1 MIRRIAAMIVA
12 MAGACALAA
21 IPAGCASP
29 PSHFYTLNAGA
40 APAATADAAAS
51 GLVVIVG
58 PVSIPAV
65 VDLPQIVVST
75 GPNQVSVD
83 EFNRW
88 ASPLQSNI
96 SHVVAD
102 NLVALLGTPRVMLYQ
117 QAQNTEGDYRVSID
131 VQTFES
137 APGDAATLSALWVV
151 RRVKDGKT
159 QIGRTT
165 VREATPEKSYQAL
178 AAAHS
183 RALSRLS
190 EDIANAIR
198 MLDRGIQ

>member
-1 MIRRIAAMIVA
+1 MIRRIAAIIA
-12 MAGACALAA
+12 ARAGACALAA
-21 IPAGCASP
+21 MPVGCASP
-29 PSHFYTLNAGA
+29 PSHFYTLSPSAPAGA
-40 APAATADAAAS
+40 VDGKTS
-51 GLVVIVG
+51 TLVVVVG
-58 PVSIPAV
+58 PVSIPAM
-65 VDLPQIVVST
+65 VDMPQMLVRT
-75 GPNQVSVD
+75 GPNQVSMD

-96 SHVVAD
+96 AQVVAD

-117 QAQNTEGDYRVSID
+117 QAQNTDGDYRVSID

-159 QIGRTT
+159 QVGRTT
-165 VREATPEKSYQAL
+165 VREATPEKTYQAL

-183 RALSRLS
+183 RTLSRLS
-190 EDIANAIR
+190 EDIANAIS
-198 MLDRGIQ
+198 MFDRGT

>member
-1 MIRRIAAMIVA
+1 MITA
-12 MAGACALAA
+12 MAGVCALAA
-21 IPAGCASP
+21 IPTGCASP

-40 APAATADAAAS
+40 APVATADAALS
-51 GLVVIVG
+51 SLIVIVG
-58 PVSIPAV
+58 PVSVPAV
-65 VDLPQIVVST
+65 VDLPQIVVTT
-75 GPNQVSVD
+75 GPHQISVD

-96 SHVVAD
+96 SHVVTD
-102 NLVALLGTPRVMLYQ
+102 NLVAMLGTPRVMLYQ
-117 QAQNTEGDYRVSID
+117 QAQNTDGDYRVSID

-151 RRVKDGKT
+151 RRMKDGKT

-190 EDIANAIR
+190 GDIANAIG
-198 MLDRGIQ
+198 MFDRGAL

>member
-1 MIRRIAAMIVA
+1 MICRIAAKIAA

-21 IPAGCASP
+21 LPAGCASP
-29 PSHFYTLNAGA
+29 ASHFYTLSSGA
-40 APAATADAAAS
+40 APAAAAS
-51 GLVVIVG
+51 SDLVVVVG
-58 PVSIPAV
+58 PVAIPAV
-65 VDLPQIVVST
+65 VDMPQIVVRT
-75 GPNQVSVD
+75 GSNQVSMD
-83 EFNRW
+83 EYNRW

-96 SHVVAD
+96 AHVVAD

-117 QAQNTEGDYRVSID
+117 QSQNTDGEYRVSID

-159 QIGRTT
+159 QIGRTS
-165 VREATPEKSYQAL
+165 VREAAPEKSYQAL

-198 MLDRGIQ
+198 MLDHGAQ

>member
-1 MIRRIAAMIVA
+1 M
-12 MAGACALAA
+12 
-21 IPAGCASP
+21 
-29 PSHFYTLNAGA
+29 
-40 APAATADAAAS
+40 
-51 GLVVIVG
+51 
-58 PVSIPAV
+58 
-65 VDLPQIVVST
+65 PQIVVRT
-75 GPNQVSVD
+75 GTNQISVD

-96 SHVVAD
+96 SHVVTD
-102 NLVALLGTPRVMLYQ
+102 NLVVMLGTPRVMLYQ

-137 APGDAATLSALWVV
+137 APGDAATLSAVWIV
-151 RRVKDGKT
+151 RRMKDGKT
-159 QIGRTT
+159 QIGRTA
-165 VREATPEKSYQAL
+165 VREPTPDKSYQAL

>member
-1 MIRRIAAMIVA
+1 MIRRIVALIAAV
-12 MAGACALAA
+12 AGACALAA
-21 IPAGCASP
+21 IPVGCASP
-29 PSHFYTLNAGA
+29 ASHFYTLSPGASAGA
-40 APAATADAAAS
+40 VDGGTS
-51 GLVVIVG
+51 NLVVVVG
-58 PVSIPAV
+58 PVSIPAM
-65 VDLPQIVVST
+65 VDMPQIVVRT
-75 GPNQVSVD
+75 GPNQVSMD

-102 NLVALLGTPRVMLYQ
+102 NLVALLGTTRVMLYQ
-117 QAQNTEGDYRVSID
+117 QAQNTDGDYRVSID

-137 APGDAATLSALWVV
+137 APGDAASVSALWVV

-159 QIGRTT
+159 HIGRT
-165 VREATPEKSYQAL
+165 VDREVTPEKTYQAL

-190 EDIANAIR
+190 EDIADAIR
-198 MLDRGIQ
+198 MFDRGAQ